1 MLGLWLTFMNSPS
14 CFSFFFVLALIQF
27 SAFSIRD
34 LNKISFHLLINR
46 SFILHFYIVPTVLTL
61 SCTEKR
67 MLSFVISLICQ
78 RRKVLTAK
86 IRLACTQT
94 LFYFSFRSFRK
105 IGERP
110 SIFFFLHPYPLAL
123 AVNKS
128 PSVFIFYHARSTV
141 FEEKIE
147 VL

>member
-1 MLGLWLTFMNSPS
+1 MLGLWLTFMNGPS

-61 SCTEKR
+61 SCTQKH

-78 RRKVLTAK
+78 RRKVQSNCQDK
-86 IRLACTQT
+86 ISLYTDVVLFFFSFFPKNRRAP
-94 LFYFSFRSFRK
+94 FYFLL
-105 IGERP
+105 P
-110 SIFFFLHPYPLAL
+110 PPLPPCAGGQ
-123 AVNKS
+123 
-128 PSVFIFYHARSTV
+128 
-141 FEEKIE
+141 
-147 VL
+147 

>member
-14 CFSFFFVLALIQF
+14 CFSFFFVLTLI
-27 SAFSIRD
+27 SAYSIRD

-61 SCTEKR
+61 SCRQKR

-86 IRLACTQT
+86 ISLACTQT
-94 LFYFSFRSFRK
+94 LFFSSFRSFRK
-105 IGERP
+105 IGERA
-110 SIFFFLHPYPLAL
+110 SIFFFLHPYHLAL

-128 PSVFIFYHARSTV
+128 PSVFILYQAR
-141 FEEKIE
+141 
-147 VL
+147 